1 MNTRSLS
8 ATLSLVLTCGLTQAA
23 KDDGPVCDCNSTI
36 NDFFFTTYRAGL
48 WISECPE
55 VFCDMPFTNFT
66 AARIGEVGW
75 TGNCIV
81 TDLILY
87 TLHDDAMSDG
97 CVGAMASPG
106 FAFGATWTTDE
117 EEEFWA
123 ILLQGYGE
131 FEYVCDRETDVY
143 RIMAGSAYASTCF
156 YLSPGMDAEWRFAL
170 PDPDTTNYVARP
182 GSIARQAF

>member
-75 TGNCIV
+75 TGNP
-81 TDLILY
+81 DY
-87 TLHDDAMSDG
+87 NRD
-97 CVGAMASPG
+97 
-106 FAFGATWTTDE
+106 
-117 EEEFWA
+117 
-123 ILLQGYGE
+123 
-131 FEYVCDRETDVY
+131 
-143 RIMAGSAYASTCF
+143 
-156 YLSPGMDAEWRFAL
+156 FAL
-170 PDPDTTNYVARP
+170 DGFDVEALEYDIGNGCP
-182 GSIARQAF
+182 